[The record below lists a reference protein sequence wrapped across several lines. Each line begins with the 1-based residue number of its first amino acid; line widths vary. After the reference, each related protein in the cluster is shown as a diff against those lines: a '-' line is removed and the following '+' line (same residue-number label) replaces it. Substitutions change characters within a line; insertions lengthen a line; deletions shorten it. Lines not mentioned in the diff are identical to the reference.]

1 MKAQLQDLRL
11 WTLLEQQKHIKKGL
25 HILCKNSGKMS
36 VINLNSENFENE
48 VLKYEGTVIVD
59 FFATWCNPC
68 KMQSPIIDEIAEE
81 KNGIIKVCK
90 LNVDEAIDLAEKYDV
105 MSIPTIII
113 FNKGNVQKEFIGL
126 TSKEEIENSLNF

>member
-1 MKAQLQDLRL
+1 M
-11 WTLLEQQKHIKKGL
+11 
-25 HILCKNSGKMS
+25 CKNSGKMS